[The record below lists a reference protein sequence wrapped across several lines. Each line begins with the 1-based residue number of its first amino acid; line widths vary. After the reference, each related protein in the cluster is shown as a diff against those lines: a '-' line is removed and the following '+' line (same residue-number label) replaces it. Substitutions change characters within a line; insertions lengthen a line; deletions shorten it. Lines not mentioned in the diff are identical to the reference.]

1 MSQQDLIPISF
12 QISDIDVFPGL
23 SKIPSAVSLKKR
35 ATESAPPPS
44 TSNVNTGDNE
54 NEDEGQQRLEIQES
68 ILKWKFNMTNLQG
81 SAKRLRPGLVN
92 VVPAVAYHFCLSL
105 PAAFTQP
112 GLSL

>member
-44 TSNVNTGDNE
+44 STSNVNAGDNE
-54 NEDEGQQRLEIQES
+54 NEDEGQRLEIQES
-68 ILKWKFNMTNLQG
+68 SILKLVLIMIGYKALAW
-81 SAKRLRPGLVN
+81 LRE
-92 VVPAVAYHFCLSL
+92 
-105 PAAFTQP
+105 
-112 GLSL
+112 

>member
-54 NEDEGQQRLEIQES
+54 NEDGGQRLEIQERNNGTHFDVGRS
-68 ILKWKFNMTNLQG
+68 SFEVP
-81 SAKRLRPGLVN
+81 SPGNKLEGVS
-92 VVPAVAYHFCLSL
+92 VLYFKLL
-105 PAAFTQP
+105 IF
-112 GLSL
+112 

>member
-1 MSQQDLIPISF
+1 MSQQDLTPISF

-54 NEDEGQQRLEIQES
+54 NEDEGQRLEIQES
-68 ILKWKFNMTNLQG
+68 ILKLELIMTNLL
-81 SAKRLRPGLVN
+81 STCSSDSGL
-92 VVPAVAYHFCLSL
+92 P
-105 PAAFTQP
+105 T
-112 GLSL
+112 